1 MALPVLLIC
10 DHDSPS
16 LGKLSDTLD
25 SNKAFEYLGF
35 VQPEN
40 LQGRLPQTNPE
51 VLWFDLGKDISHSL
65 AMLKKL
71 RLTMPFVQFVV
82 STPKADEDL
91 RKRAL
96 SASADYFIDE
106 AELEN
111 ELSILITALQRFNQT
126 ERMSHRHLIMSM
138 VIIANPAADYLEEVK
153 SLIESEFKLNYL
165 GTIESSKALVY
176 VPKIQPK
183 IIWIALDGD
192 TGAMLKL
199 VQELKFK
206 CPEANI
212 ITSNELFDKDLLT
225 QAHESGACDFIDK
238 ERMIADFYCTVQ
250 SISLKVKAESYPTN
264 TLDFSP

>member
-16 LGKLSDTLD
+16 LGKLSDILERNT
-25 SNKAFEYLGF
+25 AFEYLGF
-35 VQPEN
+35 VQPEK
-40 LQGRLPQTNPE
+40 LQDLLSHTNPE
-51 VLWFDLGKDISHSL
+51 VLWFDLGKDITYSL
-65 AMLKKL
+65 TMLKEL

-82 STPKADEDL
+82 STPKADNDL

-96 SASADYFIDE
+96 SASIDYFIDE

-111 ELSILITALQRFNQT
+111 ELSILTTALQRFNQT

-153 SLIESEFKLNYL
+153 SLIESEFRLSYL
-165 GTIESSKALVY
+165 GTIDSSKALVY
-176 VPKIQPK
+176 VPKIEPK

-199 VQELKFK
+199 VQKLKSR
-206 CPEANI
+206 CPEANV

-225 QAHESGACDFIDK
+225 KAHESGACDFIDR

-250 SISLKVKAESYPTN
+250 AISLKVKAESYSTN